1 MIPIGTL
8 NFFNLPLDITD
19 LQGVKPS
26 YITPK
31 LDNDLQQWSWLD
43 IDYII
48 YLLSINH
55 KSINPILFTLKYLL
69 EKSYIQAIYKVVK
82 VTRLY
87 NRSDGT
93 KLIDYL
99 FSMCRI
105 RLYSIPA
112 DVEGARHIREYR
124 QLQSKSLKLDR
135 QYASHFEQLLK
146 YLDFHIQIG
155 LLGNN
160 YQLNCCYIKALCY

>member
-1 MIPIGTL
+1 MLLNKNIKQKVVAITNDLEKLIPIGTL

-55 KSINPILFTLKYLL
+55 KSIN
-69 EKSYIQAIYKVVK
+69 
-82 VTRLY
+82 LY
-87 NRSDGT
+87 
-93 KLIDYL
+93 
-99 FSMCRI
+99 
-105 RLYSIPA
+105 YS
-112 DVEGARHIREYR
+112 H
-124 QLQSKSLKLDR
+124 
-135 QYASHFEQLLK
+135 
-146 YLDFHIQIG
+146 
-155 LLGNN
+155 
-160 YQLNCCYIKALCY
+160 